1 MFLKLTFSKVYR
13 KHFYI
18 IERET
23 SIFKQYFK
31 EKFQILN
38 NVLNIQILTWHFFF
52 INNVTILNKK
62 IKKNILHIKNPLT

>member
-18 IERET
+18 IERKT
-23 SIFKQYFK
+23 STFKQCFK

-38 NVLNIQILTWHFFF
+38 NILNVQILFRR
-52 INNVTILNKK
+52 
-62 IKKNILHIKNPLT
+62 